1 VEIAD
6 RTSRPQRRLPVVLA
20 LAAALLVLTGCGD
33 SSSYKN
39 DPRPPSPIN
48 VTAYISP
55 TRVSV
60 SPTTFGAGPIVLIV
74 TNQSDTSQEATFQ
87 TDSGD
92 GLNQT
97 TNPINP
103 GNTAQIKANV
113 PEGTY
118 VLRTGNDAVA
128 PATVTVDA
136 ERPSAQN
143 DVLQP

>member
-1 VEIAD
+1 ML
-6 RTSRPQRRLPVVLA
+6 S
-20 LAAALLVLTGCGD
+20 AAVLVLTGCGS

-39 DPRPPSPIN
+39 DPRPPAPIN

-60 SPTTFGAGPIVLIV
+60 SPKTFGAGPIVLIV

-92 GLNQT
+92 EVNQT
-97 TNPINP
+97 TSPINP
-103 GNTAQIKANV
+103 GNTAQLKLDV
-113 PEGTY
+113 QEGTY
-118 VLRTGNDAVA
+118 VLRTGNDEVE